1 MLHTYRI
8 FTGFTALLLGL
19 VLSATNTS
27 AHFVWIESP
36 SALPP
41 NQSTIV
47 KAYFGE
53 YQESLKE
60 QTGGRLDERA
70 GLTSWLIEPNGN
82 KRVLEIT
89 QETNYFRIPVNLNNP
104 GMYNLMAIDQD
115 EPVRDG
121 TPYPSIGMHYKPM
134 FYARTQFSIAAPPA
148 SSEHHTQTAETLQ
161 LDIVPSQPASSKSSD
176 SLTVNEKMEFQVIF
190 KGQPLAKAKPVAYA
204 PNGWSKELETNDSGV
219 THFTPIWPG
228 TYVIDYVNLEK
239 TPGKFQ
245 DQPYEAIRHR
255 ATLTIH
261 VVESQGK

>member
-1 MLHTYRI
+1 MSHYRKSTI
-8 FTGFTALLLGL
+8 GLTSLFLAL
-19 VLSATNTS
+19 VFSATHTS

-41 NQSTIV
+41 NQPTII

-70 GLTSWLIEPNGN
+70 GLISWLLEPNGN
-82 KRVLEIT
+82 KRALDIS
-89 QETNYFRIPVNLNNP
+89 QESNHFQIPVTLSKP
-104 GMYNLMAIDQD
+104 GAYSLLAIDQE

-121 TPYPSIGMHYKPM
+121 TPYPSIGMWYKPM

-148 SSEHHTQTAETLQ
+148 ASEHHTQTAETLP
-161 LDIVPSQPASSKSSD
+161 LDIVPSQPASSKTSN
-176 SLTVNEKMEFQVIF
+176 SLTVNETMELQVIF
-190 KGQPLAKAKPVAYA
+190 KGQPLAKAKPVAHA

-219 THFTPIWPG
+219 TQFTPPWPG
-228 TYVIDYVNLEK
+228 TYVLDYLNLEK
-239 TPGKFQ
+239 ISGTFQ
-245 DQPYEAIRHR
+245 HTSYEAIRHR

-261 VVESQGK
+261 VSEKPQE